1 MVARRA
7 VALLLLAFCCSLFGM
22 ASASVPENALPD
34 SGGDAPLP
42 ATISG
47 AVAIVKRF
55 QKKQLPS
62 TPASTSD
69 SPGQGLA
76 EDPLHCTLDTFTSG
90 TENPVVAAT
99 SVVRHDQ
106 ILTEPSSEWPSP
118 VHGPD
123 SPEPIALASIEGFPE
138 TASFPDAFCL
148 SDVEDEVSIID
159 QADFPRLGEH
169 TFSAQSEHSFEEGLH
184 SAEPNTDMSWS
195 QVHSDELHSI
205 VSGVERPALPYLQ
218 VSQPTTSSFSP
229 LRRGPLFAESVEVVH
244 SLASCSGMV
253 PRPPPKARPLALK
266 HYTARPK
273 SLHAH
278 SSRESLCARPKPP
291 PPALRASNFVVSGQ
305 PKARP
310 RPSQRGHYASYPS
323 EVSRQLASEQGAI
336 SKAFSPCITQD
347 TGNSW
352 LSQAASSPRQVGGL
366 PTKRGRQVSD
376 VAVEPGP
383 KKTVKQSAIHSGQWN
398 KALTLWRELCMLTS
412 GISSLLQEVLASSN
426 SAALLEQLLRRIS
439 DTTALRY
446 IAVLWG
452 LFTTIS
458 DLQLLVHSISQV
470 QLLDA
475 IHVFQHSRSRSASV
489 HSTNV
494 LKALRWFSSTVKPDS
509 FPSLHD
515 GLFHSKSWHSTT
527 SKREAVPLPL
537 AFVHWLETSI
547 LLHRF
552 SPQETLFAGAVLLCI
567 WSSLRFGD
575 AQHLHLQDLYI
586 DSDSIRGVAYRTK
599 TKKYMPFG
607 CLISG
612 LCKMPLHQCWVFH
625 WLHTMTAHI
634 TLCRDTADY
643 PDYIFLSL
651 TTDAVRPLSY
661 AETLAQL
668 RYLLHRWGRIPE
680 EQCLQYTLHSMKVTL
695 LAFWRQADFSLEARH
710 LQGHHVFAPSSTLY
724 GRDDIAPILTTQFA
738 FVEKVHSGW
747 RPRTPILRGVSYVAS
762 EPEVDLVSEDLEW
775 VPYIALLPFFHIAYP
790 GFEAT
795 STSSKSG
802 SSSVVGSG
810 LHSATSSVPGAD
822 GSTLAAPLVED
833 VPATVVTCKLEVS
846 SPADSPL
853 EEETSESEGSF
864 QESLG
869 PSEEVSFLCAET
881 SEVLHA
887 SLRGKPACNC
897 RGTFR
902 AVTHP
907 SNKARLCRARA
918 CAALFAALD

>member
-7 VALLLLAFCCSLFGM
+7 VALLLLAFCYSFVYM

-34 SGGDAPLP
+34 SSGDAPPP
-42 ATISG
+42 ATITG

-55 QKKQLPS
+55 QKRPV
-62 TPASTSD
+62 TAAPASISD
-69 SPGQGLA
+69 SPGQVMT
-76 EDPLHCTLDTFTSG
+76 EDPLHSTLNSFTSG
-90 TENPVVAAT
+90 TDNPVVAAT
-99 SVVRHDQ
+99 LSV
-106 ILTEPSSEWPSP
+106 TPEPTLAEPASDWPSP
-118 VHGPD
+118 VQGLD
-123 SPEPIALASIEGFPE
+123 SPEPIALISADGFQEPDCIPE
-138 TASFPDAFCL
+138 SFCL
-148 SDVEDEVSIID
+148 SEVEDAVSIVD
-159 QADFPRLGEH
+159 QAEFPSHGDT
-169 TFSAQSEHSFEEGLH
+169 TFSALSEHSFDEGLT
-184 SAEPNTDMSWS
+184 SDLPNTDLSWS
-195 QVHSDELHSI
+195 QVHSDELPST
-205 VSGVERPALPYLQ
+205 VSVDERPALPCFQ
-218 VSQPTTSSFSP
+218 VSQPTASSFSP
-229 LRRGPLFAESVEVVH
+229 LRRGPLFADSVEVVQ
-244 SLASCSGMV
+244 SLDSISGV
-253 PRPPPKARPLALK
+253 GPRPPPKARPPALK
-266 HYTARPK
+266 HYTSRPK
-273 SLHAH
+273 SLHVH
-278 SSRESLCARPKPP
+278 SLRESLCARPKPQ
-291 PPALRASNFVVSGQ
+291 PPALRASGLVVSGP

-310 RPSQRGHYASYPS
+310 RPSQRGHYAAYPS

-336 SKAFSPCITQD
+336 SKAVSPGITQEP
-347 TGNSW
+347 GNLL
-352 LSQAASSPRQVGGL
+352 LSQAAFSPRQAGGL
-366 PTKRGRQVSD
+366 PAKRGRQILD

-383 KKTVKQSAIHSGQWN
+383 KKTVKQSTIHSGQWN
-398 KALTLWRELCMLTS
+398 RALTLWRELCMLTS
-412 GISSLLQEVLASSN
+412 GISSLLQEVLASPN

-537 AFVHWLETSI
+537 AFVHWLEISI

-575 AQHLHLQDLYI
+575 AQHLHLQDLYL

-607 CLISG
+607 CLVSG
-612 LCKMPLHQCWVFH
+612 LCRMPLHQCWVFH
-625 WLHTMTAHI
+625 WLHAMTSHI

-668 RYLLHRWGRIPE
+668 RFLLHQWGRIPE

-695 LAFWRQADFSLEARH
+695 LAFWRRLLCLLNA
-710 LQGHHVFAPSSTLY
+710 TM
-724 GRDDIAPILTTQFA
+724 IL
-738 FVEKVHSGW
+738 
-747 RPRTPILRGVSYVAS
+747 
-762 EPEVDLVSEDLEW
+762 
-775 VPYIALLPFFHIAYP
+775 
-790 GFEAT
+790 
-795 STSSKSG
+795 
-802 SSSVVGSG
+802 
-810 LHSATSSVPGAD
+810 
-822 GSTLAAPLVED
+822 
-833 VPATVVTCKLEVS
+833 
-846 SPADSPL
+846 
-853 EEETSESEGSF
+853 
-864 QESLG
+864 
-869 PSEEVSFLCAET
+869 
-881 SEVLHA
+881 
-887 SLRGKPACNC
+887 
-897 RGTFR
+897 
-902 AVTHP
+902 
-907 SNKARLCRARA
+907 
-918 CAALFAALD
+918 